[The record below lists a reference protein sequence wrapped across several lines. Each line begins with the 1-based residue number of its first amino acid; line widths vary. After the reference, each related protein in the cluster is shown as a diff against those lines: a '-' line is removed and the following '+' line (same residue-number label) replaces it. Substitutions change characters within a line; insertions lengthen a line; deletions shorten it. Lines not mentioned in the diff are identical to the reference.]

1 MPTDQIVDFCRGSL
15 ILSSGMLALAT
26 LPEAFLVLWATEH
39 GVGNAAIPLL
49 WMLAHACKS
58 ILAYAAGDLSD
69 RLGRVAIVAAG
80 WSGRIAVMLLIMT
93 LGGRAACGL
102 VPFHSLRRR
111 PGLLRR
117 RGTGAH
123 RRLGAQRPEG
133 HGLRALSFGR
143 ELVRLTGRHRF
154 RAAVGVARLEG
165 RLDDGGRHHHGRG
178 RGFLSHRVP
187 QVRLGTSGITRCG
200 LVRNRVTATAMDVLI
215 HNPARRAV
223 VVGADRLCFQLRRD
237 ARGELFAEFDAPL
250 IEGID
255 PPDHSFDEGLML
267 IGGDQGAQRLGS
279 QFLVHQGVAW
289 FVPGEHLVR

>member
-1 MPTDQIVDFCRGSL
+1 
-15 ILSSGMLALAT
+15 MLALAT

-117 RGTGAH
+117 
-123 RRLGAQRPEG
+123 L
-133 HGLRALSFGR
+133 
-143 ELVRLTGRHRF
+143 
-154 RAAVGVARLEG
+154 
-165 RLDDGGRHHHGRG
+165 
-178 RGFLSHRVP
+178 
-187 QVRLGTSGITRCG
+187 
-200 LVRNRVTATAMDVLI
+200 
-215 HNPARRAV
+215 
-223 VVGADRLCFQLRRD
+223 
-237 ARGELFAEFDAPL
+237 
-250 IEGID
+250 
-255 PPDHSFDEGLML
+255 
-267 IGGDQGAQRLGS
+267 
-279 QFLVHQGVAW
+279 
-289 FVPGEHLVR
+289 